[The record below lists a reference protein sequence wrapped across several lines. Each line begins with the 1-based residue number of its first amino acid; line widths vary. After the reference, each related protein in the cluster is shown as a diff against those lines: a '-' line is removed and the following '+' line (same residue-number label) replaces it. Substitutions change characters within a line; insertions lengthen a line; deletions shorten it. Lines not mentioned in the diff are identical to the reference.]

1 VAALSSELQL
11 DLRCS
16 HCPVQHSA
24 ICHALETSHLHELT
38 DIMTHRHFSA
48 GHEILHQDEVSQL
61 FAIIVKGVVKL
72 TRMLPDGREQI
83 VGLLSGSD
91 ILGDIKSSVSHDNV
105 QCVTDVELCCFRRK
119 QFEAVLD
126 RHSELTRYMLKKSS
140 SDLDDARDWMTVL
153 GKLGAI
159 EKVARFIL
167 RLYEQQHLRCTHRV
181 VVASNQVVHLLL
193 KREEIAGFLGMTIE
207 TVSRNM
213 TKLKSDGLIELL
225 DAKSIRILDVDR
237 LRDLAM
243 SYEDDGSLD

>member
-1 VAALSSELQL
+1 
-11 DLRCS
+11 
-16 HCPVQHSA
+16 
-24 ICHALETSHLHELT
+24 
-38 DIMTHRHFSA
+38 M
-48 GHEILHQDEVSQL
+48 
-61 FAIIVKGVVKL
+61 KL

-83 VGLLSGSD
+83 VGLLKGTD
-91 ILGDIKSSVSHDNV
+91 ILGHLETSISHDNV

-126 RHSELTRYMLKKSS
+126 RHPELAHYMLKKSS

-159 EKVARFIL
+159 EKVARFIM
-167 RLYEQQHLRCTHRV
+167 RLYEQEHPRCAHLPIE
-181 VVASNQVVHLLL
+181 AGNQVVHLLL

-237 LRDLAM
+237 LRDVAM
-243 SYEDDGSLD
+243 SYEDDGTPG

>member
-1 VAALSSELQL
+1 M
-11 DLRCS
+11 
-16 HCPVQHSA
+16 
-24 ICHALETSHLHELT
+24 I
-38 DIMTHRHFSA
+38 HRKFPA
-48 GHEILHQDEVSQL
+48 GHEILHQDETSQL

-72 TRMLPDGREQI
+72 SRMLPDGREQI
-83 VGLLSGSD
+83 VGLLKGTD
-91 ILGDIKSSVSHDNV
+91 ILGHLESSISHDNV

-126 RHSELTRYMLKKSS
+126 RHPELAHYMLKKSS

-159 EKVARFIL
+159 EKVARFIM
-167 RLYEQQHLRCTHRV
+167 RLYEQEHPRCANLPAEV
-181 VVASNQVVHLLL
+181 SKQVVHLLL
-193 KREEIAGFLGMTIE
+193 KREEIASFLGMTIE

-243 SYEDDGSLD
+243 SYEDDGTPD

>member
-1 VAALSSELQL
+1 
-11 DLRCS
+11 
-16 HCPVQHSA
+16 
-24 ICHALETSHLHELT
+24 
-38 DIMTHRHFSA
+38 MTHRQFPA
-48 GHEILHQDEVSQL
+48 GHEILHQDETSQL

-83 VGLLSGSD
+83 VGLLTGSD
-91 ILGDIKSSVSHDNV
+91 ILGHLEASVSHDNV

-126 RHSELTRYMLKKSS
+126 RHPELTHYMLRKSGR
-140 SDLDDARDWMTVL
+140 DLDDARDWMTVL

-167 RLYEQQHLRCTHRV
+167 RLYAQEHPRCAHALPAV
-181 VVASNQVVHLLL
+181 GNQVVHLLL
-193 KREEIAGFLGMTIE
+193 RREEIAGFLGMTIE

-243 SYEDDGSLD
+243 SYEDDGAPD